1 MNEDGYTLAE
11 LISEF
16 YKRHHRENSLDEMKI
31 IESWKSVVGGFIA
44 AHTLDLRIT
53 KGILYVKVDADSFH
67 TNRSRTSRKANHQKS
82 IRMPFIPDFF
92 NFGKRALP
100 HIFHTNA

>member
-16 YKRHHRENSLDEMKI
+16 YKRHNRENSLDEMKI
-31 IESWKSVVGGFIA
+31 IESWRSVVGGFIA

-53 KGILYVKVDADSFH
+53 KGILYVKVDADSLRNELMYSK
-67 TNRSRTSRKANHQKS
+67 TILLRNINRVSGTDLLKD
-82 IRMPFIPDFF
+82 IVI
-92 NFGKRALP
+92 
-100 HIFHTNA
+100 I

>member
-11 LISEF
+11 LINEF
-16 YKRHHRENSLDEMKI
+16 YKRHNRENTLEEMKI

-53 KGILYVKVDADSFH
+53 KGILYVKVDADSLRSELMYSK
-67 TNRSRTSRKANHQKS
+67 TILLRNINRVSGTDLLKD
-82 IRMPFIPDFF
+82 IVI
-92 NFGKRALP
+92 
-100 HIFHTNA
+100 I

>member
-11 LISEF
+11 LINEF
-16 YKRHHRENSLDEMKI
+16 YKRHHREDSFDEMKV

-53 KGILYVKVDADSFH
+53 QGILYVKVDADSLRSELMYSK
-67 TNRSRTSRKANHQKS
+67 TILLRNINRVSGTDILKD
-82 IRMPFIPDFF
+82 IVVI
-92 NFGKRALP
+92 
-100 HIFHTNA
+100 